1 MTISYNWLHDYLP
14 QNIEPQQL
22 SHILTSIGLEVE
34 SLEEYTTIKGNLE
47 GLIIGEVLT
56 CEPHPNADKL
66 RLTTVNI
73 GNEQPL
79 HIVCGAPNVAA
90 KQKVIVA
97 TIGTTIYP
105 TNGEPITIKKA
116 KIRGE
121 ESDGMIC
128 AEDEIGLGE
137 SHAGIL
143 VLPENVEVGITAKE
157 YFKPY
162 HDWIYEIGLT
172 PNRTDAMSHLG
183 VAKDVCAYLSY
194 HQKKEAKPN
203 LPFAQNFE
211 IDNNNL
217 PIKVTVENTADCPR
231 YSGVSISNVTVQ
243 PSPDWLQNKLKSI
256 GLRPI
261 NNIVDI
267 TNFVLHETGQPLH
280 AFDADAITGN
290 RVIIKNEKEGTAF
303 ITLDGEERKL
313 HDYDLMICNEAE
325 GMCIAGVF
333 GGLKSGVKQ
342 ATKNI
347 FLESACFNSASIRR
361 TSVAHNLRTDAATRF
376 EKGTDVSA
384 TVTVLQRAALLI
396 KEIAG
401 GEISSNVI
409 DVYAQLIPQKKI
421 TLTYSYL
428 KKLSGKQYEANDV
441 KAILQSLGFVITDE
455 NAESLAV
462 IVPYS
467 KVDVSLPADLVEEI
481 VSIDGLDNIPIPAS
495 ITITPAKETLHF
507 KEAIKEKISQQLAG
521 FGFYEMV
528 TNSITN
534 SKYFSED
541 VLSTTVKMMNNLSA
555 DLDVLRP
562 SMLQTGLE
570 AIGYNINRKNN
581 NLRFFEWGKTYH
593 KKAVGNYKEHEHLS
607 LYITG
612 DEHEQTWNEK
622 AKAFGLFSM
631 KGFVN
636 AVFSI
641 TPIQNISFEKDEAH
655 SECLNII
662 YNKQPLGKLLKVNV
676 AEALAFDIKQPV
688 YFADIYVDEWLKAAQ
703 AAKIIYKEVA
713 RFPAVQRDLAMVVN
727 QNISYA
733 EIEQTIHQQKI
744 TKLSNM
750 RLFDIFESEKL
761 GKGKKSLAVNFTF
774 RDDEK
779 TLTDKEIDGMMNRIM
794 QSLQTGVNAEIRK

>member
-22 SHILTSIGLEVE
+22 SRILTSIGLEVE

-47 GLIIGEVLT
+47 GLVVGEVLT
-56 CEPHPNADKL
+56 CERHPNADKL
-66 RLTTVNI
+66 KLTTVNI
-73 GNEQPL
+73 GNDQPL
-79 HIVCGAPNVAA
+79 YIVCGAPNVAA

-97 TIGTTIYP
+97 IIGTTIYP
-105 TNGEPITIKKA
+105 TNGEPMTMKAA

-121 ESDGMIC
+121 RSEGMIC
-128 AEDEIGLGE
+128 AEDEIGLGA

-143 VLPENVEVGITAKE
+143 VLPENVEVGMSAKE

-194 HQKKEAKPN
+194 YQKKEVKPN
-203 LPFAQNFE
+203 LPFTKNFD
-211 IDNNNL
+211 IDNHDL
-217 PIKVTVENTADCPR
+217 PIQVTVENTTDCPR

-243 PSPDWLQNKLKSI
+243 PSPDWLQNKLKAI

-267 TNFVLHETGQPLH
+267 TNFILHETGQPLH
-280 AFDADAITGN
+280 AFDADAIVGN
-290 RVIIKNEKEGTAF
+290 QVIIKNEKEGTPF

-313 HDYDLMICNEAE
+313 HNYDLMICNATE

-333 GGLKSGVKQ
+333 GGIESGVKTT
-342 ATKNI
+342 TKNI
-347 FLESACFNSASIRR
+347 FLESACFNSTSIRR

-384 TVTVLQRAALLI
+384 TVTVLERAALLI
-396 KEIAG
+396 KGLAG
-401 GEISSNVI
+401 GKISSDVI
-409 DVYAQLIPQKKI
+409 DVYAQPIPQKQI

-428 KKLSGKQYEANDV
+428 KKLSGKNYEPNDV
-441 KAILQSLGFVITDE
+441 KTILQSLGFVITDE
-455 NAESLAV
+455 NAESLTTL
-462 IVPYS
+462 VPYS

-481 VSIDGLDNIPIPAS
+481 VRIDGLDNIAIPAS

-521 FGFYEMV
+521 LGFYEMV

-541 VLSTTVKMMNNLSA
+541 VLATTVKMMNNLSA

-570 AIGYNINRKNN
+570 AIAYNINRKNN
-581 NLRFFEWGKTYH
+581 NLRFFEWGKTYNTQ
-593 KKAVGNYKEHEHLS
+593 AVGNYKEHEHLS

-612 DEHEQTWNEK
+612 NAHEDAWNEK
-622 AKAFGLFSM
+622 AKPFNLFSL
-631 KGFVN
+631 KGTVK
-636 AVFSI
+636 AIFSA
-641 TPIQNISFEKDEAH
+641 TSLQNITFENDAANDET
-655 SECLNII
+655 LNII
-662 YNKQPLGKLLKVNV
+662 HNKYGLGTLTKVS
-676 AEALAFDIKQPV
+676 AKEALQFDIKQPV
-688 YFADIYVDEWLKAAQ
+688 YFADIYVDDWLKAAQ
-703 AAKIIYKEVA
+703 AAKITYKEVP
-713 RFPAVQRDLAMVVN
+713 RVPAVQRDLAMIVN
-727 QNISYA
+727 KSVSYT
-733 EIEQTIHQQKI
+733 EIEGVINKQ
-744 TKLSNM
+744 KLSRLTNM

-761 GKGKKSLAVNFTF
+761 GAEKKSLAINFTF
-774 RDDEK
+774 LDEEK

-794 QSLQTGVNAEIRK
+794 QSLQTDVNAEIRK